1 MTSFAPFLTAAL
13 YIDGIWEA
21 IATIRG
27 NPLRASLAGLAMA
40 AAVATTAVVQTGL
53 DGLARSAREASAR
66 AFGSD
71 SFVLARFAAGNLS
84 RRELADKIARNPNIT
99 RSDVRFLDGVA
110 GDRLLYAATAQRS
123 GDVIAGGRKLENATI
138 NGTQAALFD
147 IRDVG
152 IERGRAI
159 TKGEDVSGAQVIV
172 AGRAVVDALF
182 PGVDPLG
189 QSVRIAG
196 RGFRIVGI
204 QAQQGTAGGVSLD
217 RYVWMPIAAYERAFG
232 AAASLQVFAKAVDV
246 ARTQAAEDHARISM
260 RARRHLRPGAAETF
274 DIITPEASRSFVAA
288 ITQRLGAAGPP
299 ISLMALIAAIVVVTN
314 TTLVSVTQRMREIG
328 IRRAIGASRANVLVE
343 TLAESGVIALVGG
356 AAGLA
361 AAAGLLSLASAAL
374 GVTLTLEWPTTVGSL
389 GAAGVSGVLAGWY
402 PARRAAALDVINALR
417 QE

>member
-1 MTSFAPFLTAAL
+1 M
-13 YIDGIWEA
+13 DE
-21 IATIRG
+21 
-27 NPLRASLAGLAMA
+27 
-40 AAVATTAVVQTGL
+40 
-53 DGLARSAREASAR
+53 
-66 AFGSD
+66 
-71 SFVLARFAAGNLS
+71 
-84 RRELADKIARNPNIT
+84 
-99 RSDVRFLDGVA
+99 
-110 GDRLLYAATAQRS
+110 
-123 GDVIAGGRKLENATI
+123 
-138 NGTQAALFD
+138 
-147 IRDVG
+147 
-152 IERGRAI
+152 
-159 TKGEDVSGAQVIV
+159 
-172 AGRAVVDALF
+172 LF
-182 PGVDPLG
+182 PGADALG

-217 RYVWMPIAAYERAFG
+217 RYIWMPIAAFERAFG
-232 AAASLQVFAKAVDV
+232 AASSLQVFAKATDV

-260 RARRHLRPGAAETF
+260 RARRHLGPGAADTF

-314 TTLVSVTQRMREIG
+314 TTLVSVTQRTREIG

-389 GAAGVSGVLAGWY
+389 AAAGVSGLLAGWY

>member
-1 MTSFAPFLTAAL
+1 MTLLTPTVYVEGFREAL
-13 YIDGIWEA
+13 
-21 IATIRG
+21 ATVRS

-53 DGLARSAREASAR
+53 NGLARSAREASAR

-71 SFVLARFAAGNLS
+71 SFVLAKFSAGNLS
-84 RRELADKIARNPNIT
+84 RRALADKIERNPNIT
-99 RSDVRFLDGVA
+99 RSDVRFLDNVA
-110 GDRLLYAATAQRS
+110 GDRVLYAATAQRPA
-123 GDVIAGGRKLENATI
+123 DVIAGGRKFENATI

-152 IERGRAI
+152 IARGRPFSVREEI
-159 TKGEDVSGAQVIV
+159 DGAPVVV
-172 AGRAVVDALF
+172 AGSAVVDALF
-182 PGVDPLG
+182 PGADPLG
-189 QSVRIAG
+189 QPVRIGG

-217 RYVWMPIAAYERAFG
+217 RYIWMPIAAYERAFG
-232 AAASLQVFAKAVDV
+232 AAASLQVFAKATDV
-246 ARTQAAEDHARISM
+246 ERTRLAEDHARVSM

-274 DIITPEASRSFVAA
+274 DIITPEASRSFVTA
-288 ITQRLGAAGPP
+288 ITERLGAAGPP

-328 IRRAIGASRANVLVE
+328 IRRAIGAARANVLVE
-343 TLAESGVIALVGG
+343 TLAESCLIAFVGG
-356 AAGLA
+356 VAGLA
-361 AAAGLLSLASAAL
+361 AAAGVLSLASGAVGIPL
-374 GVTLTLEWPTTVGSL
+374 SLEWPTTIGSL
-389 GAAGVSGVLAGWY
+389 AAAGLSGIVAGWY